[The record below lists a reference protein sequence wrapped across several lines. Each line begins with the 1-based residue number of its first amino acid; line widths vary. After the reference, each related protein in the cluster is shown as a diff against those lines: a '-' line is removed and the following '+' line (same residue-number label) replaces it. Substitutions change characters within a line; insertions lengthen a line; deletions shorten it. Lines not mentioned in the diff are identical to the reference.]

1 MCIIKKMVKKVRLAE
16 SALGNVSYN
25 VSDKDKLR
33 RRSIFVVN
41 KIKKNEKFSTK
52 NIRSI
57 RPGYG
62 LHPKHFDEIR
72 EYVATRDI
80 ETGDRVDWDKI
91 TEETS

>member
-1 MCIIKKMVKKVRLAE
+1 MGKKITLFCEECQKRTEEIK
-16 SALGNVSYN
+16 GSY
-25 VSDKDKLR
+25 K
-33 RRSIFVVN
+33 
-41 KIKKNEKFSTK
+41 
-52 NIRSI
+52 SI

>member
-1 MCIIKKMVKKVRLAE
+1 MKNVKK
-16 SALGNVSYN
+16 GQ
-25 VSDKDKLR
+25 
-33 RRSIFVVN
+33 
-41 KIKKNEKFSTK
+41 KIKGSYK
-52 NIRSI
+52 SI